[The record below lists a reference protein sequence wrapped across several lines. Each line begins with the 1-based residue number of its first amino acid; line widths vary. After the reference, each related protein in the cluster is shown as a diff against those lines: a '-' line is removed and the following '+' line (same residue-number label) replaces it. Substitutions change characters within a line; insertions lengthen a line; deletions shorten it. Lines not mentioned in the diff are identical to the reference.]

1 MEYSMKKL
9 IVWLAKVFNVNIEV
23 EKVVIKE
30 VTKIE
35 KEYVTEGVIEGDVTI
50 KGNLLINGKL
60 SVSGDVTIKS
70 I

>member
-1 MEYSMKKL
+1 MKKL
-9 IVWLAKVFNVNIEV
+9 IVWLAKVFNVNIV
-23 EKVVIKE
+23 QEKVVIKE

-60 SVSGDVTIKS
+60 SVSGDVTIKCL
-70 I
+70 

>member
-1 MEYSMKKL
+1 MKKL